1 VQAHA
6 THATRQ
12 SVVERFKDG
21 TACVEDALAD
31 IDASAV
37 LPDQKVKAYKNQ
49 CKVLAQWITVQHKQ
63 WPELATDADALHA
76 TSQALA
82 RLETGTAALRDLQ
95 LKSPEMED
103 TSQARSS
110 VTDSPSLPNA
120 DLARATYQTGFKAVS
135 FLAVQTGGGKPVV
148 DELVELLC
156 LCADAFVT
164 HTAGEPPCENE
175 LNELLKLRNALARCR
190 LNFSSLTPAKTK
202 ALGAA
207 LQLLG
212 LPPVGRKPV
221 RIIMPTLYE

>member
-1 VQAHA
+1 M
-6 THATRQ
+6 
-12 SVVERFKDG
+12 VERFKDG

-37 LPDQKVKAYKNQ
+37 LPDLKVKAYKNQ
-49 CKVLAQWITVQHKQ
+49 CKVLAQWITVQHKR
-63 WPELATDADALHA
+63 WPELASDADAHQA

-82 RLETGTAALRDLQ
+82 RLETGTAALLDLQ
-95 LKSPEMED
+95 RKSPEMMD
-103 TSQARSS
+103 TAQAPSC
-110 VTDSPSLPNA
+110 TTGTASLPDA
-120 DLARATYQTGFKAVS
+120 DLARAAYQTGFKGVS
-135 FLAVQTGGGKPVV
+135 LLAAKTGGGKPVLE
-148 DELVELLC
+148 ELVELLC
-156 LCADAFVT
+156 LSADAFVT
-164 HTAGEPPCENE
+164 LTAGEPPCENE